1 MTSNIKPIFVKE
13 VRQIMRDKLS
23 LGVLIFIPVFMLGM
37 FGYALNFDVKHISI
51 GFYDNDK
58 TKTSRDFISS
68 FIHTEYFDYKYHAD
82 NTGEI
87 EELLQK
93 GKIQAGIIIPENFS
107 KDIGKGNT
115 ASVQILIDG
124 SNSNSA
130 STVLGY
136 TNSIIASYSKNI
148 LASKIKLKT
157 NMSFSEPIEYKP
169 RVWYNPELKS
179 SKFLIPG
186 LIGFILC
193 ISSVITTA
201 LSIVREKER
210 NTIEQIVVSPIKS
223 YELIIGKT
231 SAYIIIALITA
242 VLIFV
247 AGYFLFGIT
256 IKGNYFLL
264 FIAIL
269 IYLASCLGFGLLI
282 SSISETQQVAFM
294 LASIIAILPTFIL
307 SGFVFPIRNM
317 PLVIQAITYIIPT
330 RYFLV
335 ILRNIVL
342 KGSGLASFWIDL
354 CALLLITF
362 VTLGV
367 SIMRIRKN
375 II

>member
-1 MTSNIKPIFVKE
+1 
-13 VRQIMRDKLS
+13 
-23 LGVLIFIPVFMLGM
+23 MLGM